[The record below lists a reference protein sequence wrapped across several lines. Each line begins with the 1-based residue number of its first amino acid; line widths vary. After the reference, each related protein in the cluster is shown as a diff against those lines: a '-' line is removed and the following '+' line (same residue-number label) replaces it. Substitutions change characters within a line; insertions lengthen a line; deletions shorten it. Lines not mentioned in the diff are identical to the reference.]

1 MAGTNDPVEVARF
14 LDLRQAEFAR
24 SVLEGSGIEAHVD
37 QPFTASI
44 APHHMFGSGG
54 VGVFVA
60 AEQTERALDVLQSL
74 TEEAPEGPEDEDQ
87 SDQGSDDPGD

>member
-1 MAGTNDPVEVARF
+1 MESVEIARF

-24 SVLEGSGIEAHVD
+24 SLLEGSGVDAWVD

-54 VGVFVA
+54 IRLLVY
-60 AEQTERALDVLQSL
+60 AEDKDRALDVLQSI
-74 TEEAPEGPEDEDQ
+74 EPGEPNNSEGDE
-87 SDQGSDDPGD
+87 SV